1 MSLISRKALSLFPS
15 PIRTHNWLLRPP
27 TLAFLG
33 GEENHPPILGAL
45 LTNEGGGCTRGGASG
60 HLVKSIFKSNCHKA
74 AVFVGL
80 AFARITWPT
89 PLLQRGFSF
98 AGRVAKVALIT
109 GLTRA
114 RRNTRKHTFL
124 NNAATERQAVG
135 VSPLWK
141 QENANVIMKRVF
153 VLVYVRNTR
162 FLLCKLRA
170 NDDLIYRPAQFMETS
185 FLLRN
190 ARQKWNLW
198 KYARVVVMGLD
209 IFSALS
215 VLRNLNTIFLLD
227 IERAGQRMQRAVC
240 QVCFIFFF
248 FLRNTRR
255 K

>member
-1 MSLISRKALSLFPS
+1 MYTHA
-15 PIRTHNWLLRPP
+15 HNWLSSNAP
-27 TLAFLG
+27 TFLS
-33 GEENHPPILGAL
+33 GEENHPPPILGTL
-45 LTNEGGGCTRGGASG
+45 LTNEGGGYTRGGVSG

-141 QENANVIMKRVF
+141 QENANEIMKCVF

-215 VLRNLNTIFLLD
+215 VFRNLNTIFLLD
-227 IERAGQRMQRAVC
+227 IERIQRVY
-240 QVCFIFFF
+240 F
-248 FLRNTRR
+248 FLFLFFLFEKHASKINFVKMYVRCC
-255 K
+255 